1 VIFTEEFARF
11 ANLLSE
17 PMLLVSSRGRLWA
30 ANHVAKHE
38 FLTGRHVAGDDMLA
52 ELVEDAPEKILGYLK
67 LCSRSSH
74 PLPGSLSFRHAPA
87 MIECRCSGVSFRAR
101 DTDGD
106 PLVLLR
112 FVSKATSVNNFVALN
127 RRIAQLSN
135 EVALR
140 LQAQRAA
147 LEQGELLRVTLA
159 SIGDAVITTDSRGD
173 ITFMNPVAEA
183 HTQCPLELALGCP
196 IEEVFV
202 IRDEEHGRPV
212 DNPVRRVLREG
223 RIVALANHTVLV
235 SRLGV
240 ILPIEDTAAPIK
252 VSNGE
257 LLGVVLVFHEVAARR
272 RLERNLIKQAEALR
286 EADRRKD
293 EFLATLAHELRNP
306 LAALT
311 AASHLLAKSSQKPH
325 LAELARDAL
334 QRQVAHMAHLLDA
347 LLDVARITHG
357 RVHLTKE
364 YICLQTCIDAALET
378 INPLLATKPHELRVE
393 LPQESPR
400 LHADRVRVTQ
410 ILVNLLTNAIKYTAA
425 GGRVRLRVE
434 VEGAEVVI
442 SVQDTG
448 IGIPPEELDRVFEMF
463 SQAQAAMHRSDG
475 GLGIGLSL
483 VRSLVQ
489 LHGGTVYAHSA
500 GIGQGSE
507 FIVRLPLALDQDAM
521 TGTDQQKVA
530 PPAQARARRI
540 LIADDNEDGAIAWAA
555 LLELV
560 GHSVRVA
567 HDGRKALEIAET
579 FDPEVAIIDIG
590 MPEMNGI
597 DVARVL
603 RSNDSGR
610 RMLLIAVSGWG
621 QPQDKQLALDAG
633 FDFHLTKPAGVEA
646 IEALLAAMP

>member
-1 VIFTEEFARF
+1 
-11 ANLLSE
+11 
-17 PMLLVSSRGRLWA
+17 M
-30 ANHVAKHE
+30 
-38 FLTGRHVAGDDMLA
+38 
-52 ELVEDAPEKILGYLK
+52 
-67 LCSRSSH
+67 
-74 PLPGSLSFRHAPA
+74 
-87 MIECRCSGVSFRAR
+87 
-101 DTDGD
+101 
-106 PLVLLR
+106 LLR

-127 RRIAQLSN
+127 QRIAQLSN

-140 LQAQRAA
+140 RQAQRAA

-159 SIGDAVITTDSRGD
+159 SIGDAVITTDIRGN
-173 ITFMNPVAEA
+173 ITFMNPIAEA
-183 HTQCPLELALGCP
+183 HTQCPLGLALGRP

-202 IRDEEHGRPV
+202 IRDEEHGKPV

-235 SRLGV
+235 SRLGE

-272 RLERNLIKQAEALR
+272 RLERDLIRQAEALR

-306 LAALT
+306 LAALS

-364 YICLQTCIDAALET
+364 YIPLQTCIDAALET
-378 INPLLATKPHELRVE
+378 IKPLLATRPHELSVE
-393 LPQESPR
+393 LPQVSPR
-400 LHADRVRVTQ
+400 VHADRVRVTQ
-410 ILVNLLTNAIKYTAA
+410 ILVNLLTNAIKYTDAV
-425 GGRVRLRVE
+425 GRVRLRVE
-434 VEGAEVVI
+434 TVGSEVVI

-448 IGIPPEELDRVFEMF
+448 IGIPPEDLDRVFEMF
-463 SQAQAAMHRSDG
+463 SQTRPAMHRSDG

-489 LHGGTVYAHSA
+489 MHGGSVRAHSA

-507 FIVRLPLALDQDAM
+507 FVVRLPLALDQAATAGPDHRNSAEPKR
-521 TGTDQQKVA
+521 TS
-530 PPAQARARRI
+530 ARRI
-540 LIADDNEDGAIAWAA
+540 LIADDNEDGAITWAA

-567 HDGRKALEIAET
+567 HNGRKALEIAET
-579 FDPEVAIIDIG
+579 FAPEVAMIDIG

-597 DVARVL
+597 EVARAL
-603 RSNDSGR
+603 RSNASGR
-610 RMLLIAVSGWG
+610 RMVLIAVSGWG

-633 FDFHLTKPAGVEA
+633 FDFHLTKPVELEA
-646 IEALLAAMP
+646 IEALLASMPQPGSFDG